1 MEIEYRHTITVNAYN
16 HLRKS
21 AGWQEIEPI
30 QAQTGIY
37 NSAFLVAAYEGELC
51 IGCLR
56 VISDGGF
63 TAIVVDVLVLP
74 DYQHKGIGKYM
85 LSQALLAI
93 QKPLSPGQRV
103 MVNLMAVKG
112 KEPFYEKFG
121 FVTRPNS
128 EYGAGMVRY
137 LEG

>member
-1 MEIEYRHTITVNAYN
+1 MEIEYRHAITVHEYN

-21 AGWQEIEPI
+21 AGWQEIEHT
-30 QAQTGIY
+30 QAQTGIS
-37 NSAFLVAAYEGELC
+37 NSAFLVAAYDGEKG

-63 TAIVVDVLVLP
+63 TAIIVDVLVLP
-74 DYQHKGIGKYM
+74 DYQQRGIGKYM
-85 LSQALLAI
+85 LSQALLAM
-93 QKPLSPGQRV
+93 QQCLSPGQRV
-103 MVNLMAVKG
+103 MVNLMAAKG

-121 FVTRPNS
+121 FISRPNS
-128 EYGAGMVRY
+128 ESGAGMVRY